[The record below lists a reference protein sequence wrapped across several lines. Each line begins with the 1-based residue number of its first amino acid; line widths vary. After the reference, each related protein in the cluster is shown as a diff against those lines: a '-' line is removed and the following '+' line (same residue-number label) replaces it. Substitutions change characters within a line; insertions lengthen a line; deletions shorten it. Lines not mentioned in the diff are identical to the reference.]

1 MKVLITGATGFV
13 GSHVAA
19 ATQAAGHDVRLLIRD
34 PAKAIRVL
42 DMVGVVSD
50 DIVVG
55 DVTDSASVNAAIE
68 GCDAVVHTAAMV
80 ALHRSQ
86 AAEAHATN
94 TGAAALVLGAAARA
108 GLDPIVHVSSLSV
121 FQYRDGISLDSPLR
135 IGASGYSA
143 SKVDS
148 EWMARGMQAAGVPV
162 VTVYPSGIIGP
173 QAPSLSVVH
182 TAAQT
187 WIRAMPMISSG
198 INLIDV
204 RDLAALIV
212 AALEPGKGPRR
223 LMAGGVFTPWA
234 ELVSLIEARRG
245 RKIPRYPAPGS
256 VMRGLGRFIDLTHMP
271 LPIDFELTHETMVE
285 ASKAVPCDSD
295 ATHAELGI
303 ELRPIEETLVDTYR
317 WLVEVG
323 ALRPEEIGDMLPAG

>member
-13 GSHVAA
+13 GSHAA
-19 ATQAAGHDVRLLIRD
+19 AALQAAGHDVRLLIRD
-34 PAKAIRVL
+34 AAKAARVL
-42 DMVGVVSD
+42 AMVGVVTD
-50 DIVVG
+50 DLVIG
-55 DVTDSASVNAAIE
+55 DVTDADSVNAAID
-68 GCDAVVHTAAMV
+68 GCDAAVHTAAMV

-94 TGAAALVLGAAARA
+94 TGATALVLGAAARA
-108 GLDPIVHVSSLSV
+108 GLDPIIHVSSVSV
-121 FQYRDGISLDSPLR
+121 FQQHRGVVGLKSPLR

-162 VTVYPSGIIGP
+162 VTVYPSGVIGP

-187 WIRAMPMISSG
+187 WIRAMPMIPSG

-212 AALEPGKGPRR
+212 AAVVPGQGPRR

-245 RKIPRYPAPGS
+245 RTITRYPAPGS
-256 VMRGLGRFIDLTHMP
+256 VMRGLGRLMDLTHLP

-285 ASKAVPCDSD
+285 ASRAVPCVSD

-303 ELRPIEETLVDTYR
+303 ELRPIDETLIDTYR

-323 ALRPEEIGDMLPAG
+323 ALKPDEIGNMAG